1 MTTIPTLYIKQEPFQ
16 NIYNNLKTIEVRKYQ
31 GFIKTLK
38 INQIINLVNQNQKL
52 KIKIKN
58 IKIYP
63 TLKVLLDDTQL
74 IKINPNLVSFQNP
87 ITYFQKYYKLDDLN
101 KPFVAYIYKIK
112 LFNLNLV
119 INIYLILIGIIFS
132 KWLLCLTMVKL

>member
-101 KPFVAYIYKIK
+101 KPFVA
-112 LFNLNLV
+112 
-119 INIYLILIGIIFS
+119 IYLI
-132 KWLLCLTMVKL
+132 K